1 MAKNKTIYPHAE
13 RLETYK
19 KLVSFFPLVEVKGA
33 TMPYTSVNG
42 NMFSFLAKDGSM
54 GIRMP
59 ETERENFLK
68 KYEHGLFEAH
78 GTVLKE
84 YVTVPETLVNDLKKL
99 RKFFEISL
107 NYALSLKPK
116 QVKKKEVSKK

>member
-1 MAKNKTIYPHAE
+1 
-13 RLETYK
+13 
-19 KLVSFFPLVEVKGA
+19 
-33 TMPYTSVNG
+33 MPYTSVNG

-59 ETERENFLK
+59 ETERENFLR
-68 KYEHGLFEAH
+68 KYKNGLFEAH

-116 QVKKKEVSKK
+116 HVKKKRYLRSDCRIYVRLKYKNDYSARVKQLVNKN